1 MSEQQNID
9 WKSLLKDA
17 QGGDQRRQDELFEAL
32 NVRLRMII
40 QYRCWGWSAQ
50 DQEDILQETL
60 EVFWDKLN
68 SISDHPETYALK
80 ILRNKIGDELR
91 KRLGRRKVLT
101 NDEDDC
107 QASSTVALDEMM
119 IADQS
124 YDIEGKVEHED
135 ITKMFIHAIKEL
147 PPFCK
152 TLFTGLLEGKSIN
165 DMWAFFSSLNPRLTR
180 TAFDTRN
187 SRCRQKLII
196 ELRKRSVLE
205 RGL

>member
-107 QASSTVALDEMM
+107 QASSTVGT
-119 IADQS
+119 S
-124 YDIEGKVEHED
+124 SFKKG
-135 ITKMFIHAIKEL
+135 FAI
-147 PPFCK
+147 
-152 TLFTGLLEGKSIN
+152 
-165 DMWAFFSSLNPRLTR
+165 SSR
-180 TAFDTRN
+180 FD
-187 SRCRQKLII
+187 L
-196 ELRKRSVLE
+196 V
-205 RGL
+205 